1 MSNAEH
7 EHQCSGELLF
17 TDQYEIDHEGPC
29 GYAGVVL
36 CCGDWYCIDCHESH
50 LDSAPVD
57 HPDPFCWWC
66 MDTGFIVGHF
76 GHWDRCYW
84 RCWDS
89 PASPLFKQAPQ

>member
-36 CCGDWYCIDCHESH
+36 CCGDWYCGDCHETH
-50 LDSAPVD
+50 VD
-57 HPDPFCWWC
+57 TAHGCWC
-66 MDTGFIVGHF
+66 EGTGMI
-76 GHWDRCYW
+76 
-84 RCWDS
+84 
-89 PASPLFKQAPQ
+89 LFDGSMVPCTVCG